1 MFFYL
6 FKNMS
11 ILSTKYHFDHLPLPA
26 VTEML
31 VNVLSICSDDEL
43 MNDGEEIFDGEAS
56 CSPVHS
62 NMSLLKMH
70 IVYAQT
76 PSMIM
81 ISQQKGPFLL
91 DVRYILDYDS

>member
-1 MFFYL
+1 
-6 FKNMS
+6 MS

-70 IVYAQT
+70 IVYECPDTQH
-76 PSMIM
+76 
-81 ISQQKGPFLL
+81 
-91 DVRYILDYDS
+91 DYDFATERAFSS